1 MQQLTK
7 RESQLLIY
15 LLEMTEP
22 VTIKQLAE
30 KENVSVRTI
39 KYDLDDI
46 RDWLIERNQELYS
59 KRSQGIWLSVSDSDR
74 IKLKSELMDV
84 NRLELF
90 ADQSLRINRLL
101 IMLLVTKEAITALKL
116 ANALEVSKDT
126 IMNDLDELEH
136 HFLKEGLVL
145 NRQTRKGF
153 WITGNERLVRL
164 TIEEI
169 LQKEFTD
176 YDIYKLMA
184 LLLNGRETECF
195 EMYSAKETPLQE
207 VFNQVIIRMRHLL
220 ESENLEKLNYA
231 ELLNILIR
239 VTIATVRLRKEATI
253 GRYQLI
259 PEHEIEKNDLSY
271 RVMQQV
277 FDYYQLPLFEDEY
290 DYIYSDT
297 FDTIHQ
303 QDVMKLVENM
313 IYKVSKK
320 INFPFYQDTQLL
332 TNLYAH
338 LSMRLSRRKNFV
350 NEYNPFKEDIKQKYP
365 ELFAAINQAALQEIS
380 EKLLINDS
388 FVAYI
393 ALHFLVSYEREED
406 LRSVR
411 AVYVCSTGLGVT
423 SLIKQKIN
431 EELNNITIVAFASVL
446 NAQKVIAAKDP
457 DLVISI
463 FPINGIDR
471 PFIKVHPLPTEQDL
485 QNIQQMIKKILA
497 STSQD
502 RRHQL
507 VLNEAPINKETLK
520 DFSKELILKA
530 YTIYEQL
537 LVTLESELTQEYRE
551 AFLLHVFLMVH
562 RITFDQQYLAEGSQV
577 DQIILNREA
586 LVGEIEAIF
595 AENNLGINKSE
606 ISALFSYIKEGASS

>member
-1 MQQLTK
+1 
-7 RESQLLIY
+7 
-15 LLEMTEP
+15 
-22 VTIKQLAE
+22 
-30 KENVSVRTI
+30 
-39 KYDLDDI
+39 
-46 RDWLIERNQELYS
+46 
-59 KRSQGIWLSVSDSDR
+59 
-74 IKLKSELMDV
+74 
-84 NRLELF
+84 
-90 ADQSLRINRLL
+90 
-101 IMLLVTKEAITALKL
+101 
-116 ANALEVSKDT
+116 
-126 IMNDLDELEH
+126 
-136 HFLKEGLVL
+136 
-145 NRQTRKGF
+145 
-153 WITGNERLVRL
+153 
-164 TIEEI
+164 
-169 LQKEFTD
+169 
-176 YDIYKLMA
+176 
-184 LLLNGRETECF
+184 
-195 EMYSAKETPLQE
+195 
-207 VFNQVIIRMRHLL
+207 
-220 ESENLEKLNYA
+220 
-231 ELLNILIR
+231 
-239 VTIATVRLRKEATI
+239 
-253 GRYQLI
+253 
-259 PEHEIEKNDLSY
+259 
-271 RVMQQV
+271 
-277 FDYYQLPLFEDEY
+277 
-290 DYIYSDT
+290 
-297 FDTIHQ
+297 
-303 QDVMKLVENM
+303 M

-320 INFPFYQDTQLL
+320 INFPFYQDPQLL

-471 PFIKVHPLPTEQDL
+471 
-485 QNIQQMIKKILA
+485 
-497 STSQD
+497 
-502 RRHQL
+502 RHRL
-507 VLNEAPINKETLK
+507 VLNEAPINKETLE

-537 LVTLESELTQEYRE
+537 LVTLESELIQEYRE